1 MLCDILFTSC
11 CIEVFPQLK
20 HWLISE
26 WSHEACNVHS
36 CLFCI
41 KTSNKEEEVVTLS
54 CSPRCRLYGDLS
66 RHIKECQNGIY
77 HLNFLKKIDIIWK
90 MILCFLSKVTI
101 YKTGS
106 FLRSSTHAVAKTM
119 LCLFSTH
126 EYRTERP
133 VPKFSVQNL
142 LEFFFFSCRNRTE
155 SVLNRKLNK
164 KCSIDNKGWCWI
176 ARNKH
181 HWNN

>member
-1 MLCDILFTSC
+1 MDSDDLTEVNEMLRDILFTSC
-11 CIEVFPQLK
+11 FIDVFLQLK

-26 WSHEACNVHS
+26 WSQEACNVHS

-41 KTSNKEEEVVTLS
+41 KTSNKEEEVVMLS
-54 CSPRCRLYGDLS
+54 CAPRCRLYGNLS

-77 HLNFLKKIDIIWK
+77 YLNFLKKIDIIWK

-106 FLRSSTHAVAKTM
+106 FLWSSTHAVAKTM
-119 LCLFSTH
+119 LCLFGTH

-133 VPKFSVQNL
+133 VPKLLVQNL
-142 LEFFFFSCRNRTE
+142 LEFFFF
-155 SVLNRKLNK
+155 
-164 KCSIDNKGWCWI
+164 I
-176 ARNKH
+176 
-181 HWNN
+181 